1 LGQRNPYRWSGHPDA
16 DQYHRNILKLLVAD
30 AVLVEPL
37 STPKFPANREKNRE
51 FRNIAALGVPETTI
65 NSVVIGFPMRIPY
78 STEQEIILPEQG
90 LLAKEQGILSAGVE
104 FTAREGP
111 LLSVVS
117 TDRRNTLS

>member
-51 FRNIAALGVPETTI
+51 FRNIAALGAPETTI

-104 FTAREGP
+104 FTARGGFFGQRT
-111 LLSVVS
+111 SG
-117 TDRRNTLS
+117 